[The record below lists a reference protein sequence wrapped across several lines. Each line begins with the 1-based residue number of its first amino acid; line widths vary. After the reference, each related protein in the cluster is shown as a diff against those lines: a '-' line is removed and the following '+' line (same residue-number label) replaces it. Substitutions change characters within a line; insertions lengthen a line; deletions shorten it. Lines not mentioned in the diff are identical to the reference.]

1 MSDTP
6 SITVLVVDD
15 DADQLIIRCMLLTHH
30 GFETRRA
37 ADAATAIAI
46 AREQKLGIAVVDA
59 RLPTE
64 EIGLS
69 LIREIKA
76 LLPGLNVIVLT
87 GAEIEGLKAKPEITL
102 IREVIQ
108 KGSSSKALLN
118 ALDDIK
124 ASLEAERCYH
134 GGRDQRPA

>member
-1 MSDTP
+1 M
-6 SITVLVVDD
+6 TVLVVDD

-30 GFETRRA
+30 GFETKRA

-46 AREQKLGIAVVDA
+46 AKEQKIDIAVVDA

-76 LLPGLNVIVLT
+76 LLPSLSVIVLT
-87 GAEIEGLKAKPEITL
+87 GAEIEGLMAKPEIAL
-102 IREVIQ
+102 IKEVIQ
-108 KGSSSKALLN
+108 KGSSSKALLRSLN
-118 ALDDIK
+118 DIK
-124 ASLEAERCYH
+124 ASLEAERCCH

>member
-1 MSDTP
+1 M
-6 SITVLVVDD
+6 TVLVVDD
-15 DADQLIIRCMLLTHH
+15 DADQLIIRCMLLAHH

-37 ADAATAIAI
+37 ADAATAISI
-46 AREQKLGIAVVDA
+46 AREQKLDIAVVDA

-76 LLPGLNVIVLT
+76 LLPSLSVIVLT
-87 GAEIEGLKAKPEITL
+87 GAEIEGLKAKPEIAL
-102 IREVIQ
+102 IQEVIQ

-134 GGRDQRPA
+134 GGRDRHPA